1 MTKKDLI
8 AKLHA
13 HGGWVP
19 GRRIRVDF
27 GEEGSIFSDGV
38 DEKVSDGNKAAD
50 TTIGISWADWQALAE
65 GRLNPMSAFMSG
77 RLRVQGDIS
86 DAVQLGTRLKELR
99 G

>member
-13 HGGWVP
+13 HEGWIP
-19 GRRIRVDF
+19 GKRIRVDF
-27 GEEGSIFSDGV
+27 GDEGSIFADGV
-38 DEKVSDGNKAAD
+38 KEKVSDADDEAD
-50 TTIGISWADWQALAE
+50 TTIGISWTDWQALSE

-86 DAVQLGTRLKELR
+86 DAVKLGGRLRELR